1 LTKVARLS
9 IIKLSRDGG
18 RLGKPLP
25 EQLMM
30 KKNLKEEGMSGEDKA
45 VGFFGDH
52 IDSLKAFE
60 SLKIYIN
67 DFCPDAVISI
77 QGSLLS
83 FRTGAG
89 FAYVSLPADDSQKVL
104 FNLAITNRKKI
115 VSDRIEKT
123 VPPVPGT
130 RSFVYHIGIRSASD
144 IDSEIKGW
152 IRQSY
157 EYSKLNYA

>member
-1 LTKVARLS
+1 
-9 IIKLSRDGG
+9 
-18 RLGKPLP
+18 
-25 EQLMM
+25 
-30 KKNLKEEGMSGEDKA
+30 MSGEDKA
-45 VGFFGDH
+45 VGFFGEH
-52 IDSLKAFE
+52 QDSLKAFE
-60 SLKIYIN
+60 CLKLYIS

-83 FRTGAG
+83 FRTAAG
-89 FAYVSLPADDSQKVL
+89 FAYVSLPSKDGSVL
-104 FNLAITNRKKI
+104 FNLAITNRKRI

-130 RSFVYHIGIRSASD
+130 HSFVYHIGIRSAED
-144 IDSEIKGW
+144 IDSEVKGW

>member
-1 LTKVARLS
+1 
-9 IIKLSRDGG
+9 
-18 RLGKPLP
+18 
-25 EQLMM
+25 
-30 KKNLKEEGMSGEDKA
+30 MSGEDKA
-45 VGFFGDH
+45 IGFFGSH
-52 IDSLKAFE
+52 EDSLKAFE
-60 SLKIYIN
+60 SLKLYIN

-83 FRTGAG
+83 FRTAAG
-89 FAYVSLPADDSQKVL
+89 FAYVSRPPKDGSVL

-130 RSFVYHIGIRSASD
+130 RSYVYHIGIRSVSD
-144 IDSEIKGW
+144 IDSEVKLW